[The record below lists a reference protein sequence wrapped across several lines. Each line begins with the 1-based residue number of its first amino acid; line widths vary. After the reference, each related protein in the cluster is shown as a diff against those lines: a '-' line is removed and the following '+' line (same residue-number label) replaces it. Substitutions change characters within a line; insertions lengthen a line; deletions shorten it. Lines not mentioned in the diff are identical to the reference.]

1 MYCNFFGLSE
11 KPFDVTP
18 DPKFLYL
25 TSANRE
31 ILASIK
37 YGIQERRGFITIMGE
52 VGTGKTTLLNAVLE
66 QLDKKTNAALIFNTD
81 LTFKQMLIMILIELG
96 IIKSGKNLTK
106 ADALLLLN
114 EHAIDQLKRG
124 GNVVLLVDEAQNLT
138 RRALENL
145 RLLSNLET
153 SKSKLVQIVLCG
165 QPELDVILRLSELRQ
180 LAQRISLW
188 RYAKPLDEAET
199 YEYIEHRLN
208 IAKYNGPPIFNSKT
222 LKLIWEYSAGIP
234 RKINILCDN
243 SLLIAYAEEKKQI
256 GVLIVKEAIRDL
268 NNNPYSAITK
278 DDTYVYEQ
286 T

>member
-153 SKSKLVQIVLCG
+153 TKSKLVQIVLCG